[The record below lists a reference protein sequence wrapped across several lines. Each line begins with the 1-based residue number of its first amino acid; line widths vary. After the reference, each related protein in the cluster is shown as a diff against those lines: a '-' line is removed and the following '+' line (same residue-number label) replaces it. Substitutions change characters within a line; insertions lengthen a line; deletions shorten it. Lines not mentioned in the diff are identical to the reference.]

1 MPLELKKQKN
11 RKIKMKKNKKVI
23 SVNDLTKND
32 FEEIM
37 DKASKKKKVP
47 MIKSEQV
54 NMRLTP
60 DILKIAKELAKRSS
74 KPMTTFLSELLV
86 EDLKR
91 IWKLVN

>member
-1 MPLELKKQKN
+1 MQ
-11 RKIKMKKNKKVI
+11 KKNKKVI
-23 SVNDLTKND
+23 SVNNLTKND

-37 DKASKKKKVP
+37 EKASKKKKVP

-60 DILKIAKELAKRSS
+60 DILKIAKELAKRSN